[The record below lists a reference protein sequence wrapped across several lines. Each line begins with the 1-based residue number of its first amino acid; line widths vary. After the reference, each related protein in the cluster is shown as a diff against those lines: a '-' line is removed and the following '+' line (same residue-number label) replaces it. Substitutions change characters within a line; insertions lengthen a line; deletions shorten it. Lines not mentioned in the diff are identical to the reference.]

1 MEAHL
6 MSRFFTV
13 CGLAAV
19 LLVAIGSSADAGF
32 GHRRHLDPTCAAPEA
47 ACCTEPGLT
56 AFEPVCAAEPSCGF
70 EPGCGAET
78 CCPTNPC
85 IKYRHKHAHKHKH
98 DRGCCEEP
106 TYETV
111 LNPTSP
117 ETCCTVAVP
126 VCLPACCQGCPC
138 ETSRCT
144 LLGCGQVRY
153 YYACGCSVVI
163 RFQKHGDIRV
173 TYVGF

>member
-1 MEAHL
+1 MNRL
-6 MSRFFTV
+6 FVV
-13 CGLAAV
+13 CGLAA
-19 LLVAIGSSADAGF
+19 LSLAIGSPAESGF
-32 GHRRHLDPTCAAPEA
+32 GHLRRHADPGCAAPVE
-47 ACCTEPGLT
+47 
-56 AFEPVCAAEPSCGF
+56 
-70 EPGCGAET
+70 
-78 CCPTNPC
+78 PC
-85 IKYRHKHAHKHKH
+85 IKYHHKHAHKHMCGKS
-98 DRGCCEEP
+98 CCEQP

-117 ETCCTVAVP
+117 ETCQTVAVP

-153 YYACGCSVVI
+153 DYACGCSVII
-163 RFQKHGDIRV
+163 RFAKHGDIHV